1 VGRGPPDRRAT
12 EDNDDDD
19 DKVRVPD
26 VKARMK
32 ERHDGGGLGIDGR
45 QIGAFEAIAVRTRE
59 REIGQVIVAPVLAGA
74 DMFDVEPHGWDVCL
88 GQLAIFTAVPSGAW
102 QKYSYR

>member
-1 VGRGPPDRRAT
+1 
-12 EDNDDDD
+12 
-19 DKVRVPD
+19 
-26 VKARMK
+26 
-32 ERHDGGGLGIDGR
+32 
-45 QIGAFEAIAVRTRE
+45 VRTRE